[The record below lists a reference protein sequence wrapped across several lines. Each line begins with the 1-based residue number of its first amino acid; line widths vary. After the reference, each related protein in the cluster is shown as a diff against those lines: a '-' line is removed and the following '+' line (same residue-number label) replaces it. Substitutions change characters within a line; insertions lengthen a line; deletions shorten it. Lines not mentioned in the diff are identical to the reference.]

1 MAAFKTPVTT
11 TSSPPLFSLV
21 MPTFGVRDH
30 IGAAVSDVLRQT
42 CANWEL
48 IIVDDCT
55 PDDSIERARAVA
67 AGDARV
73 RFLAHERNRGLAK
86 ARNTGIDAAHGAYIF
101 FPDPDDRFEPVMLE
115 HIAVALQRH
124 DNPDVVVFG
133 HTQRYFDENG
143 SLLYENEMVP
153 EPGFWVGDE
162 LARRLICLEEN
173 THLGYAWNKAYRK
186 ELIDRLALRFESN
199 APLIEDFLFAAAF
212 FRSAQTLACIDS
224 ADYLYAKRLGTNL
237 TNEFVPNY
245 YALHRRRIA
254 VMHDLLRDRGALDKE
269 ARETLGALFA
279 RYILSALERTYAP
292 EAHMDAAQR
301 RSWCAE
307 VFGDE
312 LFGELVSNGRSRYS
326 RSLAACLALLKT
338 RNVNAALAMGKAIHL
353 IRSHS
358 TTLYAKAKSGR

>member
-1 MAAFKTPVTT
+1 MATSTT
-11 TSSPPLFSLV
+11 LAETTVPFPLFSLV

-30 IGAAVSDVLRQT
+30 IGAAVADVLRQT

-55 PDDSIERARAVA
+55 PDDSIERARAAA

-73 RFLAHERNRGLAK
+73 RFLAHERNQGIAK

-115 HIAVALQRH
+115 HIAAALQRH

-143 SLLYENEMVP
+143 SFLYETEMVP
-153 EPGFWVGDE
+153 EPGFWVGDA
-162 LARRLICLEEN
+162 LAQRLIRLEEE

-186 ELIDRLALRFESN
+186 ELIDRLGLRFESN

-212 FRSAQTLACIDS
+212 FRHAHTLACIDS

-237 TNEFVPNY
+237 TNEFVPDY

-254 VMHDLLRDRGALDKE
+254 VMRDLLRDRGTLDRE

-292 EAHMDAAQR
+292 EAHMNAVQR

-312 LFGELVSNGRSRYS
+312 LFEELVSNGRARRS

-338 RNVNAALAMGKAIHL
+338 RSITAALALGKAIHL
-353 IRSHS
+353 VRSHS